1 MNDLGD
7 LYLLGT
13 VFDFILILLFIIV
26 YILYKNT
33 LTTMVD
39 KIKIAF
45 MVIIISFLSWLSFSV
60 MVILVCLYVIKLF
73 INKSCNKKVKMSTTK
88 KRKIWQK
95 TYSLGPKKKS

>member
-13 VFDFILILLFIIV
+13 VFDFILILLFIVV

-45 MVIIISFLSWLSFSV
+45 MVIIVTFLSWVSFSV

-73 INKSCNKKVKMSTTK
+73 VNKSCSKKVKMSSTK
-88 KRKIWQK
+88 KERFGKRLI
-95 TYSLGPKKKS
+95 L